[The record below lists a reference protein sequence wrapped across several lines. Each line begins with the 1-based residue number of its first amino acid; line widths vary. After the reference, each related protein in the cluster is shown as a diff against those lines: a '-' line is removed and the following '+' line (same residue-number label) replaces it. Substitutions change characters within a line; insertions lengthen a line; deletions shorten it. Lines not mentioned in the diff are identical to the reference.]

1 MRSQQIQHEGEAAWQ
16 QKRKSA
22 NPVLGIIALD
32 LQDATPAGVF
42 IIAVAIP
49 VSSATRFN
57 GSTEALA

>member
-32 LQDATPAGVF
+32 LQDATPAGA
-42 IIAVAIP
+42 IIAAAIP